1 MGVLKM
7 ESDLLT
13 TESVNYLKILAEIMQ
28 NPPTPKPPN
37 LDEIATRLQ
46 KERYQSEIT

>member
-1 MGVLKM
+1 M

-13 TESVNYLKILAEIMQ
+13 SKSMNYLEILAEIMR

-37 LDEIATRLQ
+37 LDEMIATRLQ
-46 KERYQSEIT
+46 KQRCQREST